1 MYKKGQDGY
10 SLVMRVGI
18 LEVDSMH
25 KRPSAITLISSK
37 DRLKNITGLIPCSN
51 LLECK

>member
-1 MYKKGQDGY
+1 M
-10 SLVMRVGI
+10 

-25 KRPSAITLISSK
+25 KRLFAITIISSK
-37 DRLKNITGLIPCSN
+37 DLLENITGLIPCSN